1 MKTINYREGT
11 GETKIFLVL
20 VPHRDVR
27 LVLRNH
33 SAALFKA
40 GFDGAFH
47 FPWVAP
53 LAALSRPFN
62 EGELKHAAHVL
73 RDIAGEGKISAAQA
87 AAVDFPKKGNGA
99 VIFGSSLNFAI
110 HGETLGASK
119 KIKSVFSPPVIGA
132 LFCEAGCDYSAIPAP
147 PQLSFRAAA
156 VANMYWRPLRN
167 HTGTQP
173 CTVIGYKWKIGK
185 LCWLAAVKNKE
196 CQNKK

>member
-1 MKTINYREGT
+1 MKTKKQRA
-11 GETKIFLVL
+11 KIFLVL

-27 LVLRNH
+27 LVLRNY

-53 LAALSRPFN
+53 LFALSRPFN
-62 EGELKHAAHVL
+62 EDELKHAARVL
-73 RDIAGEGKISAAQA
+73 KDIAGEGKIPVSQA
-87 AAVDFPKKGNGA
+87 VAVVDFPKKGNST
-99 VIFGSSLNFAI
+99 VIFGPSLNLAI
-110 HGETLGASK
+110 HSETLGASK
-119 KIKSVFSPPVIGA
+119 KIKSVFSPPVTGA
-132 LFCEAGCDYSAIPAP
+132 LICDTGFDYSAIPAP

-156 VANMYWRPLRN
+156 IANMYWRPLRN
-167 HTGTQP
+167 YAGEQSD
-173 CTVIGYKWKIGK
+173 TVTGYKWKIGK